1 MFSCIADIMMR
12 LLSKLIRLA
21 SKKVYYFSKILDRV
35 YFIAIPCIPSIQAQ
49 MYIHCKQWRVH
60 TILNGVLYMGVWYA
74 DHSNDSI
81 ISLNI
86 EQFTIPHFY
95 NVNNNV

>member
-1 MFSCIADIMMR
+1 M
-12 LLSKLIRLA
+12 
-21 SKKVYYFSKILDRV
+21 
-35 YFIAIPCIPSIQAQ
+35 
-49 MYIHCKQWRVH
+49 
-60 TILNGVLYMGVWYA
+60 LNGVLYMGVWDA